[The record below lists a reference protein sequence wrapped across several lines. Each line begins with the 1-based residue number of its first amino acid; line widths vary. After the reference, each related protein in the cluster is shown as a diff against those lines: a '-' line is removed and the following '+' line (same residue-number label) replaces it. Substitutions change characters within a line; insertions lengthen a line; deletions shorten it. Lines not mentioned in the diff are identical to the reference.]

1 MNETTENTS
10 KALGALSIDGIETA
24 NNQKALGAL
33 SIDGIETA
41 NNQKAL
47 GALRSRGLLRSS
59 LRSGACCARVPG
71 PHLALSVHRQS
82 KL

>member
-1 MNETTENTS
+1 VNETTENTS
-10 KALGALSIDGIETA
+10 
-24 NNQKALGAL
+24 KALGAL

-59 LRSGACCARVPG
+59 LRSGAYCARVPG
-71 PHLALSVHRQS
+71 PRLALSVHRQS